1 MNSKCSLNKYWT
13 PGWSGIVLLL
23 LGLPGLAIAQT
34 FVPLSSAVSTNAT
47 STNSIGKELAA
58 PKSTIADDNY
68 KLRVGDRVSLQI
80 LEDREPSRSLL
91 VADSGELEV
100 PCLGRVLAA
109 DKTCKQMAEELK
121 RRLEQDYYYHA
132 TVVLGLDAA
141 NKYFG
146 RIYVWGQVRNQ
157 GPMDLALNENLTVA
171 KAILR
176 AGGFAEFANKKKV
189 KLMRRGPEAQSGKQV
204 IELNLSAILE
214 EGLVEQDVIL
224 RPDDLVIVPSRLINF

>member
-1 MNSKCSLNKYWT
+1 MNSKCSIIKCWT
-13 PGWSGIVLLL
+13 AGWSGIALFF
-23 LGLPGLAIAQT
+23 LGLPGLALAQT
-34 FVPLSSAVSTNAT
+34 FLPLYWAVSTNAT
-47 STNSIGKELAA
+47 STNSIGKDSAA
-58 PKSTIADDNY
+58 LKSAIADDNY

-80 LEDREPSRSLL
+80 LEDREPPRSLL

-121 RRLEQDYYYHA
+121 RRLEQEYYYHA

-141 NKYFG
+141 SKYFG

-157 GPMDLALNENLTVA
+157 GPIDLALNENLTVA

-189 KLMRRGPEAQSGKQV
+189 KLMRREPETQSGKQV

-214 EGLVEQDVIL
+214 DGLIEQDVVL